1 MRNPVNRADR
11 VAAEASGLPPYFY
24 VIKRR
29 DGDAAA
35 SNWLAIHSIL
45 YEEEEAEEEE
55 TTDDLPWS
63 VGLAALTEPE
73 YHE

>member
-35 SNWLAIHSIL
+35 SNWLAIYSIL
-45 YEEEEAEEEE
+45 NEEEEAA
-55 TTDDLPWS
+55 DDFAVEPLD
-63 VGLAALTEPE
+63 LAALTEPE